1 MPNLISNT
9 SPIQYL
15 YQTELLDLLP
25 MLYGEVIL
33 PQAVVNE
40 LAEGGRLGVSLPDI
54 TVLPWVNIRQP
65 RDLLI
70 LSPVADILGAGEQE
84 AIALAVEIPDSLV
97 ILDDGLARRYAK
109 TLGVQFTGTLGV
121 ILKGK
126 QSGYLSEIM
135 PVLDRL
141 DSLGFRLDSSTR
153 ASVLRLAG
161 E

>member
-40 LAEGGRLGVSLPDI
+40 LAEGGKLGVSLPDL

-84 AIALAVEIPDSLV
+84 AIALAVEITDSLV

-153 ASVLRLAG
+153 DSVLRLAG

>member
-40 LAEGGRLGVSLPDI
+40 LAEGGRLGVSLPDL

-65 RDLLI
+65 GDLLI
-70 LSPVADILGAGEQE
+70 LSNVADILGAGEQE

-126 QSGYLSEIM
+126 QSGYLNEIM

>member
-40 LAEGGRLGVSLPDI
+40 LAEGGKLGVSLPDL

-84 AIALAVEIPDSLV
+84 AIALAVEITDSLV

>member
-25 MLYGEVIL
+25 MLYGE
-33 PQAVVNE
+33 
-40 LAEGGRLGVSLPDI
+40 
-54 TVLPWVNIRQP
+54 
-65 RDLLI
+65 I

-109 TLGVQFTGTLGV
+109 TLGVQLTGTLGV